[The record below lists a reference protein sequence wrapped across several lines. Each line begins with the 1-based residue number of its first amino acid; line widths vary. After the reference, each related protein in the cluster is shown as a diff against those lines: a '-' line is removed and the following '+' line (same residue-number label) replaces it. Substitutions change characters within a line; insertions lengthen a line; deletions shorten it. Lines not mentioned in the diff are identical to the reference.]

1 LKNEEDKRKEE
12 EKKRQDEERLKKE
25 LEEKIKKLTP
35 GEKSKIKRIDKERLI
50 GNAITALGNSSA
62 ISDAWD
68 DLYPAEDKF
77 GQDCRNYLDPDD
89 LSDGITTKFVIEEWI
104 NNAFINLKHF
114 YDSNWEVQN
123 EEGENVPFYEGYDL
137 KMPELKL
144 SDLDANW
151 TDDIYN
157 VNDHMFEIIEKNTDE
172 YLILYHCIDKD
183 ESGWYS
189 EFDNEWNDRWEKIE
203 EKIEDYLYQG
213 EQWLVEIGSYPTR
226 AEAESYIQTKLEE
239 YREMIDHPV

>member
-1 LKNEEDKRKEE
+1 MTCIL
-12 EKKRQDEERLKKE
+12 Q
-25 LEEKIKKLTP
+25 KIN
-35 GEKSKIKRIDKERLI
+35 SVRI
-50 GNAITALGNSSA
+50 A
-62 ISDAWD
+62 
-68 DLYPAEDKF
+68 
-77 GQDCRNYLDPDD
+77 
-89 LSDGITTKFVIEEWI
+89 GITTKIAIENWI
-104 NNAFINLKHF
+104 NDAFSDLKHF

-172 YLILYHCIDKD
+172 YLILYHCIDKA

-189 EFDNEWNDRWEKIE
+189 EFDTEWNDFWDKVLEENIE
-203 EKIEDYLYQG
+203 NYLIEFGKLIM
-213 EQWLVEIGSYPTR
+213 VMIGSYPTR
-226 AEAESYIQTKLEE
+226 VEAESYIQTKLEE